1 MKKGSAF
8 VPGTILQLMIY
19 IFAGCLPCCF
29 PGLVFSQD
37 SSVNVS
43 QKVITLTE
51 VVVRNN
57 LNVAGFINRVQKD
70 TSFYKAFKNLRILG
84 FTALNDIRMLDKK
97 NRVRAT
103 LQSRTIQSVS
113 QGCRTM
119 QVQEEKISGDIY
131 NDEGQ
136 WNYYTA
142 ELYASLFFT
151 NGKVCGET
159 NIVKRNQQATAKSG
173 INKHKDQLKQLFF
186 NPGSKIPGI
195 PFIGNKAEIFEDDMS
210 KYYDFAIDM
219 EDFKGENC
227 YVFKISARE
236 NLVSMER
243 SRIVINN
250 MVTWF
255 NSKSMDIVARN
266 YDLSFDAGV
275 YDFDVSMEV
284 QIGRF
289 GDYLVP
295 TLIRYN
301 GNWHALFKKREKGI
315 FTATLFG
322 FTH

>member
-8 VPGTILQLMIY
+8 VPGTILHSMKY
-19 IFAGCLPCCF
+19 VFAGCMLSFF
-29 PGLVFSQD
+29 PVFVFSQD
-37 SSVNVS
+37 TSVNVS
-43 QKVITLTE
+43 QKVVTLTE

-57 LNVAGFINRVQKD
+57 LNVAGFITRVQKD

-84 FTALNDIRMLDKK
+84 FTALNDIRMLDRK
-97 NRVRAT
+97 NRVKAT
-103 LQSRTIQSVS
+103 LQSRTSQSRS

-119 QVQEEKISGDIY
+119 QVQEEKVSGDIY
-131 NDEGQ
+131 DDKGQ

-151 NGKVCGET
+151 KGKVCGET
-159 NIVKRNQQATAKSG
+159 NIVRRNPQATATSG
-173 INKHKDQLKQLFF
+173 IKKHKDQLKQLFF
-186 NPGSKIPGI
+186 NPGSRIPGI
-195 PFIGNKAEIFEDDMS
+195 PFIGNKTEIFEDHMS
-210 KYYDFAIDM
+210 GYYDFSIDM

-227 YVFKISARE
+227 YVFKVSARE
-236 NLVSMER
+236 DLSSMER

-322 FTH
+322 FTL

>member
-1 MKKGSAF
+1 MFSHYSRTIQHTMKF
-8 VPGTILQLMIY
+8 FFT
-19 IFAGCLPCCF
+19 GCLSCCF
-29 PGLVFSQD
+29 PLFVFSQD
-37 SSVNVS
+37 STVNVS

-57 LNVAGFINRVQKD
+57 LNVAGFITRVQKD

-97 NRVRAT
+97 NRVKAT
-103 LQSRTIQSVS
+103 LQSRTMQNVS

-119 QVQEEKISGDIY
+119 QKLDERTTGDIY
-131 NDEGQ
+131 DENGQ

-159 NIVKRNQQATAKSG
+159 NIVKKDQRAPAKTG
-173 INKHKDQLKQLFF
+173 INRHKEQLKQLFF

-195 PFIGNKAEIFEDDMS
+195 PFIGNKIEIFEEDMS
-210 KYYDFAIDM
+210 RYYDFIIDM
-219 EDFKGENC
+219 ADYKGENC
-227 YVFKISARE
+227 YVFKITARE
-236 NLVSMER
+236 DLGSMER
-243 SRIVINN
+243 NRIVINN

-266 YDLSFDAGV
+266 YDLSFDAGI

-289 GDYLVP
+289 GEYLVP
-295 TLIRYN
+295 TLIRYS
-301 GNWHALFKKREKGI
+301 GNWHAAFKKREKGI

-322 FTH
+322 FGG